1 MMSFKK
7 IGLFLFVI
15 LATNIT
21 IHFEVIPNIQIFEN
35 SHSAKGDYLAILTIL
50 IALMSF
56 LISLYL
62 IFFKKNKTGFLL
74 LLFALNIALWIP
86 KMFSINCK
94 FCSIA

>member
-1 MMSFKK
+1 MNLKK

-15 LATNIT
+15 IVTNII
-21 IHFEVIPNIQIFEN
+21 IHFELIPNIQIFAN
-35 SHSAKGDYLAILTIL
+35 SHSSNGDYLMIITFLVAVI
-50 IALMSF
+50 SF
-56 LISLYL
+56 IFSLYL

-74 LLFALNIALWIP
+74 LLFALNIVLWIP

>member
-1 MMSFKK
+1 MSFKK

-15 LATNIT
+15 IVSNLI
-21 IHFEVIPNIQIFEN
+21 IYFGLIPNIQIYAN
-35 SHSAKGDYLAILTIL
+35 SHSANGDYLSILT
-50 IALMSF
+50 F
-56 LISLYL
+56 LVAVICFIFSLYL

>member
-1 MMSFKK
+1 MSFKK

-15 LATNIT
+15 ILTNII
-21 IHFEVIPNIQIFEN
+21 IHFEVIPNIQIFAN
-35 SHSAKGDYLAILTIL
+35 SHSANGDYLKIITFLVAVL
-50 IALMSF
+50 SF
-56 LISLYL
+56 IFSLNL
-62 IFFKKNKTGFLL
+62 IFYKKNKTGFLL

>member
-1 MMSFKK
+1 MNFKK

-15 LATNIT
+15 ILTNII
-21 IHFEVIPNIQIFEN
+21 IHFEVIPNIQIFAN
-35 SHSAKGDYLAILTIL
+35 SHSANGDYLKIITFLVAVL
-50 IALMSF
+50 SF
-56 LISLYL
+56 IFSLNL
-62 IFFKKNKTGFLL
+62 IFYKKNKTGFLL

>member
-1 MMSFKK
+1 MNFKK

-15 LATNIT
+15 ILTNII
-21 IHFEVIPNIQIFEN
+21 IHFEVIPKIQIFAN
-35 SHSAKGDYLAILTIL
+35 SHSANGDYLKKITFLVAVL
-50 IALMSF
+50 SF
-56 LISLYL
+56 IFSLNL
-62 IFFKKNKTGFLL
+62 IFYKKNKTGFLL

>member
-7 IGLFLFVI
+7 VGLFLFVV

-21 IHFEVIPNIQIFEN
+21 IHFEVIPNIQIFAN
-35 SHSAKGDYLAILTIL
+35 SHSANGDYLMIITFLVAVI
-50 IALMSF
+50 SF
-56 LISLYL
+56 IFSLYL

-74 LLFALNIALWIP
+74 LLFALNIAVWIP

>member
-21 IHFEVIPNIQIFEN
+21 IHFEVIPNIQIFAN
-35 SHSAKGDYLAILTIL
+35 SHSANGDYLAILTIL

>member
-7 IGLFLFVI
+7 VGLFLFVV
-15 LATNIT
+15 LATNFT
-21 IHFEVIPNIQIFEN
+21 IHFEVIPNIQIFAN
-35 SHSAKGDYLAILTIL
+35 SHSANGDYLMIIT
-50 IALMSF
+50 F
-56 LISLYL
+56 LVAVIGFIFSLYL

-74 LLFALNIALWIP
+74 LLFALNIVLWIP

>member
-1 MMSFKK
+1 MSFKK

-15 LATNIT
+15 IVTNI
-21 IHFEVIPNIQIFEN
+21 IIYFELIPNIQIFAN
-35 SHSAKGDYLAILTIL
+35 SHSVNGDYLVILTFL
-50 IALMSF
+50 IAVISF
-56 LISLYL
+56 AVSLYL
-62 IFFKKNKTGFLL
+62 ICFKKNKNGFLL

>member
-1 MMSFKK
+1 MNLKK

-15 LATNIT
+15 IVTNII
-21 IHFEVIPNIQIFEN
+21 IHFELIPNIQIFAN
-35 SHSAKGDYLAILTIL
+35 SHSANGDYLMIITFLVAVI
-50 IALMSF
+50 SF
-56 LISLYL
+56 IFSLYL
-62 IFFKKNKTGFLL
+62 IFFKKNKNGFLL